1 MNPFHRQL
9 LVTFTRNFAIV
20 FLVLAPVA
28 LGIGVARPDEVSSLS
43 GSPSGNLPMSLAALL
58 LAAAPTVLP
67 LVFLIST
74 LVTVGDLAR
83 YGEITALQAAGWSPW
98 RIFLPLVS
106 LGLAGS
112 VVMAIL
118 KAIGTGDLAPLSGQS
133 SRAALT
139 ALHGAR
145 AAIPGC
151 LLAVLTAVP
160 LAATMKRRDP
170 FVGFGAALGIHL
182 LHRVATAAAF
192 AFGRHGKL
200 PPVAAGWG
208 VTALLVVVIALLWRR
223 LDHEP
228 VPGRWKP

>member
-28 LGIGVARPDEVSSLS
+28 LGIGVARPGEVSSLS
-43 GSPSGNLPMSLAALL
+43 GSPSGSLPMALAALL

-67 LVFLIST
+67 LVFLIAT

-83 YGEITALQAAGWSPW
+83 YGEITALQAAGWSPV
-98 RIFLPLVS
+98 RIFRPLIS
-106 LGLAGS
+106 LGLVGS
-112 VVMAIL
+112 GAMAIL
-118 KAIGTGDLAPLSGQS
+118 KLIGTGDMAPHSGQS

-139 ALHGAR
+139 ALYGAH

-170 FVGFGAALGIHL
+170 FVGFGAALGIHV
-182 LHRVATAAAF
+182 LHQVASAAAF

-200 PPVAAGWG
+200 PPLAAGWG
-208 VTALLVVVIALLWRR
+208 GTAVLVVVIALLWRR
-223 LDHEP
+223 LDREP
-228 VPGRWKP
+228 IPRRWAP

>member
-20 FLVLAPVA
+20 LLVLMPVA
-28 LGIGVARPDEVSSLS
+28 LGIGVARPGEVSSLS
-43 GSPSGNLPMSLAALL
+43 GSPSGSLTMTLAALL

-83 YGEITALQAAGWSPW
+83 YGEIQALQAAGWSPL
-98 RIFLPLVS
+98 RIFLPLIS

-112 VVMAIL
+112 VAIAIL
-118 KAIGTGDLAPLSGQS
+118 TLTGTGDMAPLSGQS

-139 ALHGAR
+139 AMHGAR
-145 AAIPGC
+145 AAILGC

-160 LAATMKRRDP
+160 LAATMNRRDP

-182 LHRVATAAAF
+182 LHQVATTTAF

-208 VTALLVVVIALLWRR
+208 GTALLVVVIAFLWRR
-223 LDHEP
+223 WNFKP
-228 VPGRWKP
+228 IPRRWVP